1 MRFMYF
7 LGKVLVKVY
16 RLPCLMPSLLCM
28 VPRPCNKERTGEFDR
43 ETSDRQFEV
52 SCAFYLLFPFLVSVF
67 LYLEWENIMFI

>member
-43 ETSDRQFEV
+43 ETSDR
-52 SCAFYLLFPFLVSVF
+52 
-67 LYLEWENIMFI
+67 